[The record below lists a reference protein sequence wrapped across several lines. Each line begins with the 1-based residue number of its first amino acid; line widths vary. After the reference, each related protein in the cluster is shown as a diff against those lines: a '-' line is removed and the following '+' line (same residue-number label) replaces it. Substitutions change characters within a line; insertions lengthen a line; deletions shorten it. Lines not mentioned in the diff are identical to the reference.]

1 MVHMPELVNHL
12 REALLAGDVE
22 TTRDSNHGNA
32 AAFAEGR
39 EGYLFGLAPLKT
51 WTLAEVLAVMA
62 ERVGIDADP
71 ERSTGTDVIDPDK
84 TARALERMRDRLRQA
99 AQRRERVIVA
109 TGHPAGIIEVH
120 LAVAAALR
128 AAGCE
133 LLQPAPGAPFASPG
147 WYLGRELPL
156 AVRYIG
162 GVAVAAERGMAL
174 WHTHSPD
181 GMRAMLAE
189 LDRLGEA
196 PPDLVVADHGFAGA
210 AAAAGLDVVSFADS
224 NDPALF
230 IGEAEGRVRVTVPID
245 DNVQPHHYWPV
256 SDFLLDGV
264 IGVKV

>member
-1 MVHMPELVNHL
+1 MPQLVNHL

-39 EGYLFGLAPLKT
+39 EGYLFGLTPLKA
-51 WTLAEVLAVMA
+51 WTLTEVLAVMA
-62 ERVGIDADP
+62 ERVGIDPDP
-71 ERSTGTDVIDPDK
+71 ERSTGVDAIDPHK
-84 TARALERMRDRLRQA
+84 TVAALTRMRDRLRQA
-99 AQRRERVIVA
+99 AANRERVIVA

-120 LAVAAALR
+120 LAIAAALR
-128 AAGCE
+128 AAGCT
-133 LLQPAPGAPFASPG
+133 LLRPAPGAMFASPG
-147 WYLGRELPL
+147 HYMGRELPL
-156 AVRYIG
+156 MVRYIA
-162 GVAVAAERGMAL
+162 GVAVAAERGIAL
-174 WHTHSPD
+174 WHTHSPA

-189 LDRLGEA
+189 LDALGEA

-245 DNVQPHHYWPV
+245 DNVQPHLYAPV
-256 SDFLLDGV
+256 SAFLLDGLIDQEV
-264 IGVKV
+264 

>member
-1 MVHMPELVNHL
+1 MVHMPELVSYL

-22 TTRDSNHGNA
+22 TTRASNHGNA

-39 EGYLFGLAPLKT
+39 EGYLFGLAPLKA
-51 WTLAEVLAVMA
+51 WTLPQVLAVMA
-62 ERVGIDADP
+62 DRVGIDPDP
-71 ERSTGTDVIDPDK
+71 GRSTGTDVIDPHK
-84 TARALERMRDRLRQA
+84 TVRALERMRDRLRLA
-99 AQRRERVIVA
+99 ARRRERVIVA

-120 LAVAAALR
+120 LAIAAALR

-133 LLQPAPGAPFASPG
+133 LLQPAPGAVFRVPG
-147 WYLGRELPL
+147 RSTGREFPL

-162 GVAVAAERGMAL
+162 GVATAAERGIAL

-189 LDRLGEA
+189 LESRGLA
-196 PPDLVVADHGFAGA
+196 LPDLVVADHGFAGA

-230 IGEAEGRVRVTVPID
+230 IGEAEGRVSVTVPID
-245 DNVQPHHYWPV
+245 DNVQPQLYGPV
-256 SDFLLDGV
+256 SDFLLEGV
-264 IGVKV
+264 TPAA

>member
-1 MVHMPELVNHL
+1 MHPLVNHL
-12 REALLAGDVE
+12 RESLLAGDVE
-22 TTRDSNHGNA
+22 TTRASNHGNA

-39 EGYLFGLAPLKT
+39 EGYLFGLPPLKA
-51 WTLAEVLAVMA
+51 WTHAEVLAVMA
-62 ERVGIDADP
+62 ERVGIDPDP
-71 ERSTGTDVIDPDK
+71 ERSTGTDVIDPEK
-84 TARALERMRDRLRQA
+84 TARALERMRDRLTLAARRQ
-99 AQRRERVIVA
+99 ERVIVA

-120 LAVAAALR
+120 MAVAAALK

-133 LLQPAPGAPFASPG
+133 LLQPAAGVPFERPGR
-147 WYLGRELPL
+147 YDGRELSL

-162 GVAVAAERGMAL
+162 GVAVAAEKAIAL

-189 LDRLGEA
+189 LEA
-196 PPDLVVADHGFAGA
+196 TGAALPDLVVADHGFAGA

-230 IGEAEGRVRVTVPID
+230 VGEAEGRVSVTVPID

-256 SDFLLDGV
+256 SAFLLEGV
-264 IGVKV
+264 LGAMV

>member
-1 MVHMPELVNHL
+1 MRQLVSHL

-22 TTRDSNHGNA
+22 TTRASNHGNA

-39 EGYLFGLAPLKT
+39 EGYVFGLVPLKT
-51 WTLAEVLAVMA
+51 WTLPEVLAVMA
-62 ERVGIDADP
+62 ERVGIDPDP
-71 ERSTGTDVIDPDK
+71 ARSTGTDVIDPDK
-84 TARALERMRDRLRQA
+84 TVRALERMRDRLRLA
-99 AQRRERVIVA
+99 AERRERVIVA

-120 LAVAAALR
+120 LAIAAALR

-133 LLQPAPGAPFASPG
+133 LLQPAAGAVFAGPGR
-147 WYLGRELPL
+147 YDHREFPL

-162 GVAVAAERGMAL
+162 GVAVAAERAIAL

-181 GMRAMLAE
+181 GMRAMLADLE
-189 LDRLGEA
+189 ARGEA

-230 IGEAEGRVRVTVPID
+230 IGEAEGRVSVTVPID
-245 DNVQPHHYWPV
+245 DNVQPHLYWPV
-256 SDFLLDGV
+256 NDFLLEGV
-264 IGVKV
+264 AIGR

>member
-1 MVHMPELVNHL
+1 MPELVSYL

-39 EGYLFGLAPLKT
+39 EGFVFGLVPLKT
-51 WTLAEVLAVMA
+51 WTLSGVLAVMA
-62 ERVGIDADP
+62 ERVGIDPDP

-84 TARALERMRDRLRQA
+84 TVRALERMRDRLRLA

-120 LAVAAALR
+120 LAIAAGLR

-133 LLQPAPGAPFASPG
+133 LLQPAPGAAFDGPG
-147 WYLGRELPL
+147 RYAGREFPL

-162 GVAVAAERGMAL
+162 GVAVAAERGVAL

-189 LDRLGEA
+189 LDEQRQA

-210 AAAAGLDVVSFADS
+210 AAAAGLDVVSFADC

-230 IGEAEGRVRVTVPID
+230 IGEAEGRISVTVPID
-245 DNVQPHHYWPV
+245 DNVQPHLYGPV
-256 SDFLLDGV
+256 SDFLLEGV
-264 IGVKV
+264 AAEA